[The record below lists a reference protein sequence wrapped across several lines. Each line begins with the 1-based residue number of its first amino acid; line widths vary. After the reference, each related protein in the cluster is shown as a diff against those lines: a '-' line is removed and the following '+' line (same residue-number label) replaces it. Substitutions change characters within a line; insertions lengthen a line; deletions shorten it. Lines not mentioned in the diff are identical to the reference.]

1 MNGRRLDELQT
12 EIRGWIDQSTLRF
25 HAQFNEANQIWVLK
39 YFNPAFLAE
48 FLRRKQLVISNS
60 PGVTWG
66 DGLYVTPLLN
76 PYSTMIYGRI
86 GVLGR
91 LENTPVLRAYDA
103 TDRKGIELYQ
113 EWITYSTYLYRLLT
127 TTIHADRANRLLR
140 NAFRRSFQIDI
151 TYFRPD
157 QYNRNYVSL
166 SQDHWFVVSDWAG
179 MLSQG
184 PSQRPTFS
192 SRIRGCEWVAVV
204 GEQFQESTWK
214 THFVDLIGPH
224 LHPSGH
230 RHLSNGALASLLR
243 QYHATTSTGGGQK
256 VAHILE

>member
-60 PGVTWG
+60 PGFTWG

-127 TTIHADRANRLLR
+127 TTIHAATPKRFSPLFSNRHHLLSSRPVQQELRFPLAGSLVCRFRLGR
-140 NAFRRSFQIDI
+140 NAVARAQSKADVLFK
-151 TYFRPD
+151 
-157 QYNRNYVSL
+157 N
-166 SQDHWFVVSDWAG
+166 
-179 MLSQG
+179 
-184 PSQRPTFS
+184 
-192 SRIRGCEWVAVV
+192 SRV
-204 GEQFQESTWK
+204 
-214 THFVDLIGPH
+214 
-224 LHPSGH
+224 
-230 RHLSNGALASLLR
+230 
-243 QYHATTSTGGGQK
+243 
-256 VAHILE
+256 